1 MPKHLV
7 IVESAGKIKKIGEYL
22 GSDYIVKASFGHCM
36 DLDPNNISIDVE
48 NNYKPSYI
56 ISKDKHKVV
65 NELKETAKKCDSVIL
80 AADNDRE
87 GEAIAWSLSN
97 LLDLKNPPRI
107 VFTEITKKALEN
119 AIKSPGQINMDM
131 VHAQQARRLLDRLVG
146 YKISPILQKNLSD
159 KEAKSAGRVQ
169 SVLVKIIKDKEDEI
183 NKATSDLYLKT
194 SCELEF
200 NKTKINCTLMKNN
213 EIHKFDSLE
222 SAKTFIELFN
232 KNSIFKVTEIQ
243 EKISTRKPS
252 PPFIT
257 SSLQQ
262 EASTKLKFSVKKTM
276 DVAQKL
282 YEGGHITYMRTDS
295 PNLSQ
300 DAINSCKKYIIDTF
314 GEQYSKPTNYSAS
327 GGAQE
332 AHEAIRPTHINHI
345 QIESTDKDQLKLYNL
360 IWKKTV
366 ASQMEPAKVNVQT
379 ISIDTLNNNKSILN
393 KGIWISIYESIIFD
407 GFLKLYDNSTDDEVD
422 SEEKRSHSCENHFIE
437 KETFSEKQV
446 GKIEIKVN
454 DILTFS
460 KLKTVEE
467 YNKLPLRFNEANLVK
482 FLEKNNIGRPS
493 TYASIIGKIIERNYV
508 EIKDIHGVNKSSN
521 IIELDKKFKIKESTK
536 EVIIGKENKKI
547 VPTELGIKI
556 TTFLETNFHDI
567 MQIDF
572 TSEFETYLDKIADHK
587 AKWYNVL
594 DIFYKKFN
602 PIVETLNATPIN
614 VNTDVLLGI
623 NPESN
628 KELFVGKGKYG
639 PYIKYIN
646 DKDKPVYV
654 SINNTDITLE
664 DAIEAVSF
672 PKMIGKIGKKHVE
685 LANGKFG
692 IYIKYDKQNFSIPET
707 IENPETLNIEQAKE
721 IIETKLNNSPKTF
734 TIKDK
739 IIYVN
744 NGQYG
749 YYLSIVDKNKDKKQN
764 IPIPKDIDVKNIT
777 LKNILEIIASKNGTI
792 KK

>member
-22 GSDYIVKASFGHCM
+22 GPDYIVKASFGHCM
-36 DLDPNNISIDVE
+36 DLDPNNLSIDVE
-48 NNYKPSYI
+48 NNYKPTYI
-56 ISKDKHKVV
+56 ISKDKHKIV
-65 NELKETAKKCDSVIL
+65 NELKDAAKKCDTIIL

-87 GEAIAWSLSN
+87 GEAIAWSLAN

-107 VFTEITKKALEN
+107 IFTEITKKAIEK
-119 AIKSPGQINMDM
+119 AIQNPIQINMDM
-131 VHAQQARRLLDRLVG
+131 VYAQQARRLLDRLVG
-146 YKISPILQKNLSD
+146 YKISPILQKNLND

-183 NKATSDLYLKT
+183 NNATSDLYLKT
-194 SCELEF
+194 SCDLEF
-200 NKTKINCTLMKNN
+200 NGTKISCVLTNTNN
-213 EIHKFDSLE
+213 ETYKFDSLDN
-222 SAKTFIELFN
+222 AKIFIELIN
-232 KNSIFKVTEIQ
+232 KNSVFKVTGVQ
-243 EKISTRKPS
+243 EKISIRKPA

-262 EASTKLKFSVKKTM
+262 EASTKLKFNVKKTM

-300 DAINSCKKYIIDTF
+300 DAINSCKKYIIENY
-314 GEQYSKPTNYSAS
+314 GEIYSKPTNYSAS

-332 AHEAIRPTHINHI
+332 AHEAIRPTHINHP
-345 QIESTDKDQLKLYNL
+345 QIESPDKDQIKLYNL

-393 KGIWISIYESIIFD
+393 KSIWISVYESIIFD
-407 GFLKLYDNSTDDEVD
+407 GFLKLYDNSSDETE
-422 SEEKRSHSCENHFIE
+422 SEEKQI
-437 KETFSEKQV
+437 
-446 GKIEIKVN
+446 GKIEIKNN
-454 DILTFS
+454 DILSFI

-482 FLEKNNIGRPS
+482 YLEKNNIGRPS
-493 TYASIIGKIIERNYV
+493 TYASIINKIIDRNYV
-508 EIKDIHGVNKSSN
+508 EIKDIDGMKRSSN
-521 IIELDKKFKIKESTK
+521 IIELDKKFKIKESNK

-556 TTFLETNFHDI
+556 TTFLETNFNDI
-567 MQIDF
+567 MQIEF
-572 TSEFETYLDKIADHK
+572 TSQFETYLDKIAENK
-587 AKWYNVL
+587 AKWFNVL

-602 PIVETLNATPIN
+602 TNVEKLNVKVPIVS
-614 VNTDVLLGI
+614 TDTLLGI
-623 NPESN
+623 DPTTN

-639 PYIKYIN
+639 PYIKYISDN
-646 DKDKPVYV
+646 DKFNYA
-654 SINNTDITLE
+654 SIDSIDISLE
-664 DAIEAVSF
+664 EAIAAISF
-672 PKMIGKIGKKHVE
+672 PKTIGKIGKKQVE
-685 LANGKFG
+685 LANGKYG

-707 IENPETLNIEQAKE
+707 YTNTESLTIEEARVIIENKI
-721 IIETKLNNSPKTF
+721 NNSPKTF

-739 IIYVN
+739 TIYVN
-744 NGQYG
+744 TGQYG
-749 YYLSIVDKNKDKKQN
+749 HYLSIVGKDKKQN
-764 IPIPKDIDVKNIT
+764 IPIPKDIDIKNIS
-777 LKNILEIIASKNGTI
+777 LKNILEIIAFKNGTT
-792 KK
+792 KN

>member
-22 GSDYIVKASFGHCM
+22 GPDYIVKASFGHCM
-36 DLDPNNISIDVE
+36 DLDPNNLSIDVE
-48 NNYKPSYI
+48 NNYKPTYI
-56 ISKDKHKVV
+56 ISKDKHKIV
-65 NELKETAKKCDSVIL
+65 NELKDTAKKCDSIIL

-87 GEAIAWSLSN
+87 GEAIAWSLAN

-107 VFTEITKKALEN
+107 IFTEITKKAIEK
-119 AIKSPGQINMDM
+119 AIQNPIQINMDM
-131 VHAQQARRLLDRLVG
+131 VYAQQARRLLDRLVG
-146 YKISPILQKNLSD
+146 YKISPILQKNLND

-183 NKATSDLYLKT
+183 NNATSDLYLKT
-194 SCELEF
+194 SCDLEF
-200 NKTKINCTLMKNN
+200 NGTKISCVLTNTNN
-213 EIHKFDSLE
+213 EIHKFDSLDN
-222 SAKTFIELFN
+222 AKKFIELIN
-232 KNSIFKVTEIQ
+232 KNSVFKVTGVQ
-243 EKISTRKPS
+243 EKISIRKPA

-262 EASTKLKFSVKKTM
+262 EASTKLKFNVKKTM

-300 DAINSCKKYIIDTF
+300 DAINSCKKYIIENYGDI
-314 GEQYSKPTNYSAS
+314 YSKPTNYSAS

-332 AHEAIRPTHINHI
+332 AHEAIRPTHINHP
-345 QIESTDKDQLKLYNL
+345 QIESTDKDQIKLYNL

-393 KGIWISIYESIIFD
+393 KSIWISVYESIIFD
-407 GFLKLYDNSTDDEVD
+407 GFLKLYDNTSDDTE
-422 SEEKRSHSCENHFIE
+422 SEEKQI
-437 KETFSEKQV
+437 
-446 GKIEIKVN
+446 GKIEIKNN
-454 DILTFS
+454 DILSFI

-482 FLEKNNIGRPS
+482 YLEKNNIGRPS
-493 TYASIIGKIIERNYV
+493 TYASIINKIIDRNYV
-508 EIKDIHGVNKSSN
+508 EIKDIDGMKRSSN
-521 IIELDKKFKIKESTK
+521 IIELDKKFKIKESNK

-556 TTFLETNFHDI
+556 TTFLETNFNDI
-567 MQIDF
+567 MQIEF
-572 TSEFETYLDKIADHK
+572 TSQFETYLDKIAENK
-587 AKWYNVL
+587 AKWFNVL

-602 PIVETLNATPIN
+602 TNVEKLNVKVP
-614 VNTDVLLGI
+614 VVSTDTLLGI
-623 NPESN
+623 DPTTN

-646 DKDKPVYV
+646 DNEKFNYV
-654 SINNTDITLE
+654 SIDNIDISLE
-664 DAIEAVSF
+664 EAIGAISF
-672 PKMIGKIGKKHVE
+672 PKTIGKIGKKHVE
-685 LANGKFG
+685 LAKGKFG

-707 IENPETLNIEQAKE
+707 YTNTESLTIEEARVIIENKI
-721 IIETKLNNSPKTF
+721 NNSPKTF

-739 IIYVN
+739 TIYVN
-744 NGQYG
+744 TGQYG
-749 YYLSIVDKNKDKKQN
+749 HYLSIVGKDKKQN
-764 IPIPKDIDVKNIT
+764 IPIPKDIDIKNIS
-777 LKNILEIIASKNGTI
+777 LKNILEIIAFKNGTT
-792 KK
+792 KN

>member
-22 GSDYIVKASFGHCM
+22 GPDYIVKASFGHCM
-36 DLDPNNISIDVE
+36 DLDPNNLSIDVE
-48 NNYKPSYI
+48 NNYKPTYI
-56 ISKDKHKVV
+56 ISKDKHKIV
-65 NELKETAKKCDSVIL
+65 NELKDAAKKCDTIIL

-87 GEAIAWSLSN
+87 GEAIAWSLAN

-107 VFTEITKKALEN
+107 IFTEITKKAIEK
-119 AIKSPGQINMDM
+119 AIQNPIQINMDM
-131 VHAQQARRLLDRLVG
+131 VYAQQARRLLDRLVG
-146 YKISPILQKNLSD
+146 YKISPILQKNLND

-183 NKATSDLYLKT
+183 TNATSDLYLKT
-194 SCELEF
+194 SCDLEF
-200 NKTKINCTLMKNN
+200 NGTKIGCVLNNTTNN
-213 EIHKFDSLE
+213 EIHKFDSLDN
-222 SAKTFIELFN
+222 AKIFIEQIN
-232 KNSIFKVTEIQ
+232 KKSVFKVTGVQ
-243 EKISTRKPS
+243 EKVSIRKPA

-262 EASTKLKFSVKKTM
+262 EASTKLKFNVKKTM

-300 DAINSCKKYIIDTF
+300 DAINSCKKYIIENY
-314 GEQYSKPTNYSAS
+314 GEIYSKPTNYSAS

-332 AHEAIRPTHINHI
+332 AHEAIRPTHINHP
-345 QIESTDKDQLKLYNL
+345 QIESPDKDQIKLYNL

-393 KGIWISIYESIIFD
+393 KSIWISVYESIIFD
-407 GFLKLYDNSTDDEVD
+407 GFLKLYDNSSDETE
-422 SEEKRSHSCENHFIE
+422 SEEKQI
-437 KETFSEKQV
+437 
-446 GKIEIKVN
+446 GKIEIKNN
-454 DILTFS
+454 DILSFI

-482 FLEKNNIGRPS
+482 YLEKNNIGRPS
-493 TYASIIGKIIERNYV
+493 TYASIINKIIDRNYV
-508 EIKDIHGVNKSSN
+508 EIKDIDGMKRSSN
-521 IIELDKKFKIKESTK
+521 IIELDKKFKIKESNK

-556 TTFLETNFHDI
+556 TTFLETNFNDI
-567 MQIDF
+567 MQIEF
-572 TSEFETYLDKIADHK
+572 TSQFETYLDKIAENK
-587 AKWYNVL
+587 AKWFNVL

-602 PIVETLNATPIN
+602 TNVEKLNVKVPIVS
-614 VNTDVLLGI
+614 TDTLLGI
-623 NPESN
+623 DPTTN

-639 PYIKYIN
+639 PYIKYISDN
-646 DKDKPVYV
+646 DKFNYA
-654 SINNTDITLE
+654 SIDSIDISLE
-664 DAIEAVSF
+664 EAIAAISF
-672 PKMIGKIGKKHVE
+672 PKTIGKIGKKQVE
-685 LANGKFG
+685 LANGKYG

-707 IENPETLNIEQAKE
+707 YTNTESLTIEEARVIIENKI
-721 IIETKLNNSPKTF
+721 NNSPKTF

-739 IIYVN
+739 TIYIN
-744 NGQYG
+744 TGQYG
-749 YYLSIVDKNKDKKQN
+749 HYLSIVGKDKKQN
-764 IPIPKDIDVKNIT
+764 IPIPKDIDVKNIS
-777 LKNILEIIASKNGTI
+777 LKNILEIIAFKNGTT
-792 KK
+792 KN